1 MAKKRFRDFL
11 RLNMPAK
18 TATFLVVSLVDKT
31 FNDHFKK
38 CMGLPLTNGIA
49 MCSHE
54 GSRSLH
60 VARLVEVGM
69 KIGTKRATLDLPCPY
84 SLADPQEQIVI
95 LKILAKRIDEFSTSE
110 KKQRRSACLRMRDE
124 VLAYAERNAMQVIAE
139 AAR

>member
-38 CMGLPLTNGIA
+38 CDPARAKRGCGHTD
-49 MCSHE
+49 S
-54 GSRSLH
+54 GSLQ

-84 SLADPQEQIVI
+84 SLSDPQEQIEV
-95 LKILAKRIDEFSTSE
+95 LKDLAKRIDAFSENE
-110 KKQRRSACLRMRDE
+110 KFQRRSACLRMRDE
-124 VLAYAERNAMQVIAE
+124 VLAYANRNAMQVIAE